1 MKVTALIE
9 DGLINDAIKYS
20 KAKNITE
27 AVKIALKEYIALK
40 KLKELGEELKQN
52 PLKFKH
58 SADEIRS
65 LNRE

>member
-1 MKVTALIE
+1 MQ
-9 DGLINDAIKYS
+9 
-20 KAKNITE
+20 KNITE

>member
-1 MKVTALIE
+1 MKVTALID

-20 KAKNITE
+20 NAKNITE
-27 AVKIALKEYIALK
+27 AVKIALKEYVALK
-40 KLKELGEELKQN
+40 KLKELGEELKQK

-65 LNRE
+65 LNRQ